1 MRVGR
6 QVTQISHS
14 ALSGQ
19 LCTGG
24 GRRSEIAA
32 YGSFVT
38 YFLFV
43 DVTANLWVGGADQTL
58 YTIKPMLSRSTSNL
72 STE

>member
-6 QVTQISHS
+6 QVTRISLG

-19 LCTGG
+19 LCTEGGGGGG
-24 GRRSEIAA
+24 GRKNEIAA
-32 YGSFVT
+32 YESFVT

-43 DVTANLWVGGADQTL
+43 DVTANLWVGGADQTV
-58 YTIKPMLSRSTSNL
+58 
-72 STE
+72 